1 MNIGVLGGT
10 GDMGR
15 GLSVRLALKHHVLI
29 GSRSKERADTT
40 ASALN
45 NYARGFYG
53 DTMKGS
59 IRGLTNDN
67 AIIEAEVVIAALP
80 ADIAPDYIKGLAPLF
95 TSEKILV
102 STVVPMTR
110 KRKLF
115 YWTPVESTDPA
126 CSPNRSAAEAV
137 RDSGVA
143 SQVVSAFQTVPA
155 AYLYNIDSVLNID
168 VLMAGDDEL
177 SLAKVGSIVR
187 DIPNL
192 RALRVG
198 PLENSRFIESIT
210 PLLLNVAI
218 LNGLH
223 DPTIRIV
230 PWLPPPE

>member
-1 MNIGVLGGT
+1 
-10 GDMGR
+10 MGR
-15 GLSVRLALKHHVLI
+15 GLSVRLALKHDVLI
-29 GSRSKERADTT
+29 GSRSKERADAT
-40 ASALN
+40 ALTLN
-45 NYARGFYG
+45 NYSKGFYG
-53 DTMKGS
+53 ETMKGS
-59 IRGLTNDN
+59 IRGLTNED
-67 AIIEAEVVIAALP
+67 AIKASEIVIAALP
-80 ADIAPDYIKGLAPLF
+80 ADIAPDYVKGFASLF
-95 TSEKILV
+95 TPEKVLV
-102 STVVPMTR
+102 SAIVPMTR
-110 KRKLF
+110 KKRLF
-115 YWTPVESTDPA
+115 YWTPLESTDPSCA
-126 CSPNRSAAEAV
+126 PNRSAAEAV
-137 RDSGVA
+137 RDSGVS

-177 SLAKVGSIVR
+177 SLAKVGSLVR